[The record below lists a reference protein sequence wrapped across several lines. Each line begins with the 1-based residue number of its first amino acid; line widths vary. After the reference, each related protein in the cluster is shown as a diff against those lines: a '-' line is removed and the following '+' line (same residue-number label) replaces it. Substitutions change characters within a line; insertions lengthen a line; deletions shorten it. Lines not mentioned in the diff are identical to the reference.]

1 MADERVLVIGGGMAG
16 LAVANGLKK
25 AGIPFAV
32 FERDAED
39 RRRQG
44 YQLGLQDM
52 GVAALRALGCDE
64 VTKII
69 AREDTLTTV
78 RVASARKEGLV
89 ELLHF
94 GTGDTG
100 IIDRRSLAALLRAPV
115 REKVFF
121 GKRLLRI
128 EAGPGG
134 SGVTAFFEDGTSESG
149 SLLVGADGA
158 KSAVRKQLFPDL
170 EGAFHEDTR
179 VGSFAFSLECARL
192 EALGS
197 AEVSRLLKLA
207 NRSLLRVL
215 GPDAMSFLFMGY
227 RDQEDG
233 REKITFVF
241 NHNVDAEGEV
251 KSLPELRQ
259 KLAGKCA
266 PLEAVFGCAAEE
278 DVLLGGGTHVYTSLP
293 ATVSSLA
300 SYSPVLPVVLI
311 GDAIHPMTSHRG
323 LGANTA
329 FVDAQ
334 ELVERL
340 KSNRTSL
347 VREMWKSVCSFAGGK
362 GSGQLTE
369 QHAVAAH
376 CLAVGP
382 LAARLDR
389 LDDRTHSR
397 PEAALY
403 LNPPRPCR

>member
-32 FERDAED
+32 FERDAEN

-78 RVASARKEGLV
+78 RVASAGKEGLV

-94 GTGDTG
+94 GTGDSG
-100 IIDRRSLAALLRAPV
+100 IIDRRSLAALLRTPV
-115 REKVFF
+115 RENVFF
-121 GKRLLRI
+121 SKRLLRI

-134 SGVTAFFEDGTSESG
+134 SGVTAVFEDGTSESG

-170 EGAFHEDTR
+170 EAAFHEDTR
-179 VGSFAFSLECARL
+179 VGSFAFNMECARL

-207 NRSLLRVL
+207 NRSLLRIL
-215 GPDAMSFLFMGY
+215 GPDAASFLFMGY

-251 KSLPELRQ
+251 KTLPELRQ
-259 KLAGKCA
+259 KLAGKM
-266 PLEAVFGCAAEE
+266 CAARSSVWLRDRGGRIAERRRARLHFPSRHRVFALIVQSRASGGPDRRRNPSD
-278 DVLLGGGTHVYTSLP
+278 DVTPRSWRQHGLCRRAGARRPSQVKSRVACARNVEVCLFARSQG
-293 ATVSSLA
+293 
-300 SYSPVLPVVLI
+300 
-311 GDAIHPMTSHRG
+311 RG
-323 LGANTA
+323 RVA
-329 FVDAQ
+329 
-334 ELVERL
+334 
-340 KSNRTSL
+340 
-347 VREMWKSVCSFAGGK
+347 
-362 GSGQLTE
+362 E
-369 QHAVAAH
+369 QHQVTAH

-397 PEAALY
+397 LEAALY
-403 LNPPRPCR
+403 LKPPRPCR